1 MGRCCQKNLKAI
13 YKLFHSDTSL
23 LTAHT
28 KQHQPF
34 FPSLKSINKASS
46 PIRETKRGAASQL
59 IWRIYCHES
68 LFTSQIPLKL

>member
-46 PIRETKRGAASQL
+46 LIRETK
-59 IWRIYCHES
+59 
-68 LFTSQIPLKL
+68 